1 MSIMVV
7 TVTKTLVLE
16 HEEEKALALYKRLEL
31 SEELRESAGRMLFY
45 ALKYKKCLTDLDDQ
59 NDRFRV

>member
-1 MSIMVV
+1 MVV

-31 SEELRESAGRMLFY
+31 SEELSKDPLEDNTFSML
-45 ALKYKKCLTDLDDQ
+45 
-59 NDRFRV
+59 